1 MGHESVLLIDDE
13 EDVLEMMH
21 SMIEKLGYQVIS
33 KNSGIEA
40 LDAFRNHPQQFD
52 LVITDQTM
60 PELTGLEL
68 VEQLI
73 RIRPDIPVILCTGY
87 TEMIAE
93 DTAGSLG
100 IGAYVM
106 KPVRI
111 SDISVKIRKLLEQK

>member
-21 SMIEKLGYQVIS
+21 SMIEKLGYQVVS

-40 LDAFRNHPQQFD
+40 LDTFRNHPRQFD

-73 RIRPDIPVILCTGY
+73 RIRPDIPIILCTGY

-93 DTAGSLG
+93 DSAALLG

-106 KPVRI
+106 KPVRM
-111 SDISVKIRKLLEQK
+111 SDIAVKIRKLLDQD